1 MDNVPRQFCSHPDTS
16 AADATRQFA
25 AIVASIPR

>member
-1 MDNVPRQFCSHPDTS
+1 MYDVLGRFWSHPDMS

-25 AIVASIPR
+25 AIVAGNPR